1 MLLFVGP
8 WLAAHAELTNADLPA
23 PPPGSCLK
31 PCHRIMGSRS
41 GRPVAAPQRHTPEL
55 VGLCN
60 LAGSPCSSPAGAYTA
75 GADCRRLGN
84 SPGAPQHVGDN
95 GEEEG
100 SQERQAGGEC
110 PGQGRRREASGGL
123 GGPDGGPWLSMPDA
137 AAGTRPGAGMK
148 QGREATAW
156 LVVPTAAALAAPGRR
171 GSRLSGFAAT

>member
-1 MLLFVGP
+1 MCFYLSVPGLPHTQSSQTQISPPPLLGLVCS
-8 WLAAHAELTNADLPA
+8 LAIESWGVVLGDLWQHPNVTHLSLSGCATWPAAPVAPLPALAQLELT
-23 PPPGSCLK
+23 
-31 PCHRIMGSRS
+31 
-41 GRPVAAPQRHTPEL
+41 
-55 VGLCN
+55 
-60 LAGSPCSSPAGAYTA
+60 AGEWEIP
-75 GADCRRLGN
+75 
-84 SPGAPQHVGDN
+84 PGAPQHVGDN

-123 GGPDGGPWLSMPDA
+123 GGGPWLSMPDA